1 LDNAGALV
9 YPPTIT
15 RNTKSG
21 AAYAYAGR
29 ESRLWNMLEADTEF
43 MTYYV
48 PEVDNALFSG
58 GLSYSTALQYFNT
71 NQSDK

>member
-1 LDNAGALV
+1 
-9 YPPTIT
+9 
-15 RNTKSG
+15 
-21 AAYAYAGR
+21 
-29 ESRLWNMLEADTEF
+29 MLEADTEF